1 MDNSYPFIASYLKG
15 EEMKLLTREHLNRM
29 LATETVPEALRIIK
43 DTDIG
48 AFLEASQIKTF
59 DNIDESLWRYLGDCT
74 GRVDSFQF
82 LPEHVRSM
90 FEAYINKYDVFN
102 IKATLMG
109 IFFQQS
115 IRLIPVGI
123 IQKWGLSE
131 RLISAK
137 NIIDIA
143 ELLTDC
149 NLMEYAQVL
158 SEYKTSAGLA
168 GQRLLEMKLD
178 NAYYKNLVNISRDSK
193 DISVLPKAFG
203 TMVDMANLKTI
214 CRAIID
220 GTRMQ
225 VLDYLLADCY
235 LISEK
240 TMREMLSQ
248 EMENLPRLL
257 ANTPYESMASNL
269 FEHYKKVQNLTAVE
283 EVLEVQKI
291 HFLQQ
296 LLSPVTFVPALII
309 WYVVIKEIEMRNL
322 RLALKAIIERVP
334 PEKISGYLVFA

>member
-1 MDNSYPFIASYLKG
+1 MDYSYPFIASYLKG

-48 AFLEASQIKTF
+48 AFLEASPIKTF
-59 DNIDESLWRYLGDCT
+59 DDIDESLWRYLGDCT
-74 GRVDSFQF
+74 GRVASFQF
-82 LPEHVRSM
+82 LPEHVKSM

-102 IKATLMG
+102 IKAALMG
-109 IFFQQS
+109 IFFQQCVS
-115 IRLIPVGI
+115 LIPVGI
-123 IQKWGLSE
+123 IQKRGLSE

-158 SEYKTSAGLA
+158 SEYKISPGQAGY
-168 GQRLLEMKLD
+168 RLLEMKLD

-193 DISVLPKAFG
+193 DISVLPRAFG
-203 TMVDMANLKTI
+203 TIVDIANLKII

-220 GTRMQ
+220 GTRLQ
-225 VLDYLLADCY
+225 VLDYLLTDCY

-248 EMENLPRLL
+248 DMENLPRLL

-269 FEHYKKVQNLTAVE
+269 IEHYKKVQNLIAVE
-283 EVLEVQKI
+283 EVLEGQKI
-291 HFLQQ
+291 HFLHQ
-296 LLSPVTFVPALII
+296 LLSPLTFVPAL
-309 WYVVIKEIEMRNL
+309 VICYLITKEIEIRNL
-322 RLALKAIIERVP
+322 RLALKAIIERVQ
-334 PEKISGYLVFA
+334 PEKIAGYMVFA

>member
-15 EEMKLLTREHLNRM
+15 EEMKLLTREHLNRV

-48 AFLEASQIKTF
+48 ASLEASPIKTF
-59 DNIDESLWRYLGDCT
+59 DDIDESLWRYLGDCT

-82 LPEHVRSM
+82 LPEHVRSI

-102 IKATLMG
+102 IKAVLMG
-109 IFFQQS
+109 IYFQQS
-115 IRLIPVGI
+115 ARLIPVGI
-123 IQKWGLSE
+123 IQKRGLSE

-143 ELLTDC
+143 ELLIEC
-149 NLMEYAQVL
+149 NLMDYAQVL
-158 SEYKTSAGLA
+158 SEYKTSVGLA
-168 GQRLLEMKLD
+168 GFRLLEMKLD

-193 DISVLPKAFG
+193 DISVLPRAFG
-203 TMVDMANLKTI
+203 TMVDMTNLKII

-220 GTRMQ
+220 GTRLQ
-225 VLDYLLADCY
+225 VQDYLLADCY
-235 LISEK
+235 LMSEK

-248 EMENLPRLL
+248 DMENLPRFL
-257 ANTPYESMASNL
+257 ANTPYESMTKNL
-269 FEHYKKVQNLTAVE
+269 FEHYKNVQNLTAVE
-283 EVLEVQKI
+283 TVLEGQKI
-291 HFLQQ
+291 HFLKQ

-309 WYVVIKEIEMRNL
+309 WYLITKEIEIRNL
-322 RLALKAIIERVP
+322 RLSLKAIIERVQ
-334 PEKISGYLVFA
+334 PEKIAGYMVFA